1 MKEKKELTA
10 EQIYKK
16 NQSRVKTFKILG
28 PVIFWFS
35 ILLTVIFVILAF
47 ANSIGNITE
56 ILDLLNKD
64 KYSGE
69 ELAANYQYLVGK
81 WGEWEL
87 VGEGMAGLVIR
98 YVNVGNALF
107 SGLMV
112 TFSIFAII
120 SLLLG
125 IVFGKI
131 VFPSMIKYYTANNE
145 SMVDI
150 ATLKS
155 AQQIDEITK
164 NKKEWF

>member
-1 MKEKKELTA
+1 M
-10 EQIYKK
+10 
-16 NQSRVKTFKILG
+16 
-28 PVIFWFS
+28 
-35 ILLTVIFVILAF
+35 
-47 ANSIGNITE
+47 
-56 ILDLLNKD
+56 LDKS

-69 ELAANYQYLVGK
+69 ELVANYQYLVGK

-107 SGLMV
+107 SGLMI
-112 TFSIFAII
+112 TFSIFAVI

-125 IVFGKI
+125 IVLGKI
-131 VFPSMIKYYTANNE
+131 VFPSLVKYYTANNE
-145 SMVDI
+145 TMVDI